1 VVSVVFM
8 SLQVSMFCPVCGK
21 ETIHRLVDA
30 YSFKL
35 VYECEICGHRVY
47 KNISSIEKW

>member
-1 VVSVVFM
+1 VVCIVFM
-8 SLQVSMFCPVCGK
+8 EWFIFYDCPVCGK
-21 ETIHRLVDA
+21 RTVHRLVDM

-47 KNISSIEKW
+47 KNIASIEKW